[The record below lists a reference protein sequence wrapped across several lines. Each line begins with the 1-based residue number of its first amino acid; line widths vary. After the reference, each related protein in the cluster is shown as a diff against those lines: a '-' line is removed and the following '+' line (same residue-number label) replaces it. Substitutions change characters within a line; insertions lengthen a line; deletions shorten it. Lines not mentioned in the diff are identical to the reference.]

1 MDTHE
6 TREATCEKVQII
18 ATLTAANCESRK
30 EECDERKSMTPYCK
44 SLPVATETGVVIC
57 YCLINSVTNHF
68 QR

>member
-1 MDTHE
+1 MNTY
-6 TREATCEKVQII
+6 EARKATYEKVQVI

-30 EECDERKSMTPYCK
+30 EECDKRKSIIPCSK

-57 YCLINSVTNHF
+57 YCLIGSVTNHF